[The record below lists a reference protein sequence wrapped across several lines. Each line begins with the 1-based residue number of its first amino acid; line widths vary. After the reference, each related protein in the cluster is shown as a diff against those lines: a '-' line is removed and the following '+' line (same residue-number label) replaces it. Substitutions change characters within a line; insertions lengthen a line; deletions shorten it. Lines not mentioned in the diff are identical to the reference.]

1 MKETQSLVRSIMRE
15 LKEEDYVSKS
25 QEKYLSA
32 PIFPHPR
39 RFYLSPKIHK
49 PPETLSVPFKIPVV
63 SDWDCES
70 FRITAYRVFS
80 KFLVSSL

>member
-1 MKETQSLVRSIMRE
+1 MRE

-39 RFYLSPKIHK
+39 PFYLSPKIHK
-49 PPETLSVPFKIPVV
+49 PPETLSVPFKIPIV
-63 SDWDCES
+63 SDCDSES